1 MSTWRFCLG
10 RRNRSAMRRLFRLTR
25 TLQGSSRRMSCVL
38 YSKVESVGELEMGQ
52 KPSEEELIK
61 MITEVDSTGRGAIG
75 KEDFLKVI
83 AYHK

>member
-1 MSTWRFCLG
+1 M
-10 RRNRSAMRRLFRLTR
+10 
-25 TLQGSSRRMSCVL
+25 L